1 MKFNERTTFIEL
13 HRGFAQSQTVN
24 PPPETVNG
32 FAGEVLVDGAKP
44 TFDLLSWVKEG
55 LRVTLS
61 EEIHVRKVLCSSYS
75 PQLHI

>member
-1 MKFNERTTFIEL
+1 MV
-13 HRGFAQSQTVN
+13 S
-24 PPPETVNG
+24 G

-75 PQLHI
+75 SQPHN

>member
-1 MKFNERTTFIEL
+1 MRFNERTIIIEL

-24 PPPETVNG
+24 PSPETVNG

-61 EEIHVRKVLCSSYS
+61 EEIHVRKVICSSYS
-75 PQLHI
+75 SQPHI

>member
-24 PPPETVNG
+24 PPPATVNG

-61 EEIHVRKVLCSSYS
+61 EKIHVRKVLCSSYS
-75 PQLHI
+75 SQPHN

>member
-44 TFDLLSWVKEG
+44 TFDSFHG
-55 LRVTLS
+55 
-61 EEIHVRKVLCSSYS
+61 
-75 PQLHI
+75 